1 MLISSFGHSVDA
13 KGRVFIPAKWR
24 DDLGD
29 TVIITRDMMGNA
41 DSRCLYGMPVELWN
55 DILERFKKVAVS
67 DVKAQNAMRRLFANA
82 CECELDKQGRILIPN
97 SLREYAGIN
106 SDAMLVGMGSRIEI
120 WGAENG
126 KSSWKGWITP
136 GKSPWRN
143 LSAILRGLAYDTIP
157 PYTHNA
163 QRGAGAFSARARR
176 NIRGRNAGRRRT
188 FRGNTQAAN

>member
-82 CECELDKQGRILIPN
+82 CECELDKQGRILIAP
-97 SLREYAGIN
+97 SLRERAQLDGDIMLRRHAG
-106 SDAMLVGMGSRIEI
+106 GHGQ
-120 WGAENG
+120 
-126 KSSWKGWITP
+126 P
-136 GKSPWRN
+136 HRN
-143 LSAILRGLAYDTIP
+143 M
-157 PYTHNA
+157 
-163 QRGAGAFSARARR
+163 
-176 NIRGRNAGRRRT
+176 GRREMGR
-188 FRGNTQAAN
+188 AAGKDG

>member
-1 MLISSFGHSVDA
+1 MDA

-82 CECELDKQGRILIPN
+82 CECELDKQGRILIAPG
-97 SLREYAGIN
+97 LREKAQLEGDIMLAGAN
-106 SDAMLVGMGSRIEI
+106 NRIEI
-120 WGAENG
+120 WN
-126 KSSWKGWITP
+126 
-136 GKSPWRN
+136 
-143 LSAILRGLAYDTIP
+143 
-157 PYTHNA
+157 
-163 QRGAGAFSARARR
+163 RARWNEEMDDESGFDDETLEALTR
-176 NIRGRNAGRRRT
+176 IQAGI
-188 FRGNTQAAN
+188 

>member
-82 CECELDKQGRILIPN
+82 CECELDKQGRILIAP
-97 SLREYAGIN
+97 SLRERAQLDGDIMLAGAN
-106 SDAMLVGMGSRIEI
+106 NRIEI
-120 WGAENG
+120 WNRAKWNEEMDDESGFDDETLLALTRIQ
-126 KSSWKGWITP
+126 S
-136 GKSPWRN
+136 
-143 LSAILRGLAYDTIP
+143 GL
-157 PYTHNA
+157 
-163 QRGAGAFSARARR
+163 
-176 NIRGRNAGRRRT
+176 
-188 FRGNTQAAN
+188 

>member
-82 CECELDKQGRILIPN
+82 CECELDKQGRILI
-97 SLREYAGIN
+97 SGTLRKYAGIDK
-106 SDAMLVGMGSRIEI
+106 DAVLVGMGNRIEI
-120 WGAENG
+120 WSGDMWANQLEA
-126 KSSWKGWITP
+126 SEDDEDD
-136 GKSPWRN
+136 
-143 LSAILRGLAYDTIP
+143 ALAYL
-157 PYTHNA
+157 
-163 QRGAGAFSARARR
+163 AGLG
-176 NIRGRNAGRRRT
+176 I
-188 FRGNTQAAN
+188 